1 MEKERICTLEDDLI
15 IRHGTQAD
23 GEALAKFNR
32 GIHGEDEWDGKGV
45 ADWTLDLMSGEA
57 PFFAPGDFTIVEDT
71 QTGAIVSSCCTI
83 SQTWTYAG
91 IPFKVGRPELVGTLP
106 DFRRRGLVRKQFEI
120 LHDWSAQQGKLVQI
134 ITGIPYYYRQFGYTM
149 ALNLGGGRSG
159 SEAHLPK
166 LKKGETESF
175 QFRLAEPGDIPF
187 LMGTYQ
193 HGCQRSLVSTQWD
206 RDLWGYELTGK
217 RKYNINRRDIYI
229 IESLEG
235 EALGFVG
242 LPPIKWL
249 EKSTLTLYELAPG
262 VAWSAVTPS
271 VIRFIW
277 QRGLELAKEQ
287 NQEQRI
293 FGFWLGEDHPAYTV
307 AASQLPY
314 KHTPYAYYLRVP
326 DLAAFISRIKPVLEE
341 RLAES
346 PFIGFTG
353 EVKLNFY
360 RDGLGLSFKKG
371 QLEKIE
377 KLGHGALEDTTASF
391 PPLVF
396 IHLLFGYRSMDELHN
411 AFVDCYARDQQSKN
425 LLDVLFPKKPS
436 EVWSI
441 S

>member
-1 MEKERICTLEDDLI
+1 MKKELIRKLEDGLI
-15 IRHGTQAD
+15 LRHGTSAD

-45 ADWTLDLMSGEA
+45 AEWTLDLISGEA
-57 PFFAPGDFTIVEDT
+57 PTFAPGDFTIVEDT
-71 QTGAIVSSCCTI
+71 NTGAIVSSCCTI

-106 DFRRRGLVRKQFEI
+106 DYRRRGLVRKQFEI
-120 LHDWSAQQGKLVQI
+120 LHNWSAQRGELVQI

-166 LKKGETESF
+166 LKKKETEST

-193 HGCQRSLVSTQWD
+193 HGCQRSLVSAQWD
-206 RDLWGYELTGK
+206 RDLWSYELTGK

-229 IESLEG
+229 IESLTD
-235 EALGFVG
+235 EALGFIGV
-242 LPPIKWL
+242 PPIKWR

-277 QRGLELAKEQ
+277 QRGKELAQEQ
-287 NQEQRI
+287 NQAQTI

-314 KHTPYAYYLRVP
+314 EHTPYAYYLRVP
-326 DLAAFISRIKPVLEE
+326 DLAAFISLIKPVLEE

-360 RDGLGLSFKKG
+360 RDGLRLSFKDGKLQKVEQLG
-371 QLEKIE
+371 QD
-377 KLGHGALEDTTASF
+377 ALEDATASF

-396 IHLLFGYRSMDELHN
+396 IHLLFGYRNMEELHK
-411 AFVDCYARDQQSKN
+411 ALVDCYAKGQQSKH
-425 LLDVLFPKKPS
+425 LLDALFPKKS
-436 EVWSI
+436 SNVWDI